1 MEGRRS
7 VSSEWDDLV
16 TAALIGTDR
25 RPQHEP
31 ADLLDRAAVLTAARR
46 AGRLA
51 GHGEAAGEADHD
63 PRPTVGAAATERL
76 ARMLRGT
83 RTDLL
88 PEWLT
93 AADKRG
99 KRPPDQSLP
108 ALLGLARATPAIR
121 PLLTGNPRA
130 RWLATTNPDWS
141 FPEFLTADD
150 PELWRLGT
158 LAERRGYLAALRRT
172 DPAAA
177 RDLVEG
183 AGRAGWGNPPAAE
196 RAAFLAVLA
205 DRLSVDDEPLLERA
219 LDDRAADVRAKAADM
234 LTRLPTSRY
243 TTTMTERR
251 VMSLSGTTITPPDP
265 EPRDGITGS
274 PRARVH
280 EVAARALLPPDPDR
294 LLNADL
300 GEWRVPLVTGWVR
313 AAIIRRDPVWTTAL
327 IGYLLDSRDRESL
340 YPLLDALPV
349 PWPRDLT
356 EEILRRGGTAALLSL
371 AVRRGDPSLGAAVSP
386 TTGPG
391 DAPELMRVL
400 RFRYDML
407 KELDD

>member
-1 MEGRRS
+1 

-25 RPQHEP
+25 RPRHEP

-46 AGRLA
+46 AGRLPGRLPGRA
-51 GHGEAAGEADHD
+51 TKTAVTAAED
-63 PRPTVGAAATERL
+63 PRPAVGAAAAERL

-83 RTDLL
+83 RSDLL

-93 AADKRG
+93 ATAACG

-108 ALLGLARATPAIR
+108 ALLGLARATPTIR
-121 PLLTGNPRA
+121 PLLVANPRA
-130 RWLATTNPDWS
+130 RWLATLNPDWR
-141 FPEFLTADD
+141 FPEFITADT

-158 LAERRGYLAALRRT
+158 LAERRGYLTALRGT

-177 RDLVEG
+177 RELIEE
-183 AGRAGWGNPPAAE
+183 GNPPAAE

-205 DRLSVDDEPLLERA
+205 DRLSPDDEPLLERA
-219 LDDRAADVRAKAADM
+219 LDDRAADVRARAADL

-243 TTTMTERR
+243 TTRMTQRR
-251 VMSLSGTTITPPDP
+251 VAILSGATITPPDP
-265 EPRDGITGS
+265 EPRDGVSGS

-294 LLNADL
+294 LLGADL
-300 GEWRVPLVTGWVR
+300 GEWTTPLVTGWVR
-313 AAIIRRDPVWTTAL
+313 AAIIRRDPVWTTEL
-327 IGYLLDSRDRESL
+327 IGYLLDSRDRETL
-340 YPLLDALPV
+340 YSLLDALPV

-371 AVRRGDPSLGAAVSP
+371 AVRRGDPSLGAGS
-386 TTGPG
+386 PG

>member
-1 MEGRRS
+1 

-25 RPQHEP
+25 RQRYEP
-31 ADLLDRAAVLTAARR
+31 GDLLDRAAALTAARR
-46 AGRLA
+46 AGRLPGHADEPDPA
-51 GHGEAAGEADHD
+51 GDAD
-63 PRPTVGAAATERL
+63 PRPAVGAAAAERL
-76 ARMLRGT
+76 TRMLRGT

-93 AADKRG
+93 AAGKRG

-130 RWLATTNPDWS
+130 RWLATMNPDWS
-141 FPEFLTADD
+141 FPEFLTATDQQK
-150 PELWRLGT
+150 WRLGT

-177 RDLVEG
+177 RELIET
-183 AGRAGWGNPPAAE
+183 GNPPAAE

-205 DRLSVDDEPLLERA
+205 DRLSADDEPLLERA
-219 LDDRAADVRAKAADM
+219 LDDRAADVRARAADL
-234 LTRLPTSRY
+234 LTRLPASRY
-243 TTTMTERR
+243 TTRMTERR
-251 VMSLSGTTITPPDP
+251 VMALSGATIIPPDP

-274 PRARVH
+274 PRARMH

-294 LLNADL
+294 LLNTDL
-300 GEWRVPLVTGWVR
+300 GEWTVPLVTGWVR
-313 AAIIRRDPVWTTAL
+313 AAIIRRDPAWTTKL
-327 IGYLLDSRDRESL
+327 IDYLLDSRDREAL

-371 AVRRGDPSLGAAVSP
+371 AVRRGDPSLGAGS
-386 TTGPG
+386 PG

-400 RFRYDML
+400 TFRYDML